1 MIFRLILRRIAK
13 NPAQVFILVQRMKSM
28 GGFEDY
34 FLHQEY
40 TKIAGLGNKLGEVRD
55 LIDWE

>member
-1 MIFRLILRRIAK
+1 
-13 NPAQVFILVQRMKSM
+13 M

-40 TKIAGLGNKLGEVRD
+40 TKIAGPGNKLGEVRD
-55 LIDWE
+55 LIDWEKFRPILRFVSG